1 MKIMVMYVVS
11 LIKNS
16 HDFIVV
22 RKHIAGKKL
31 FLNLSVL
38 HLNRLKLLE
47 RRSSLQCNQNC
58 VRSKRWLRRD
68 DGIAIL
74 FNTSLQR
81 ISRRS
86 DKRRRKEVASAAKYD
101 MFGYKIRRAW
111 R

>member
-1 MKIMVMYVVS
+1 MIVN

-31 FLNLSVL
+31 FLNLPVL

-47 RRSSLQCNQNC
+47 QRSSPPCDQNR
-58 VRSKRWLRRD
+58 VRGKRWLRRD

-74 FNTSLQR
+74 FNTFLLR

-86 DKRRRKEVASAAKYD
+86 VKGRREEVGSAAE
-101 MFGYKIRRAW
+101 
-111 R
+111 